1 MQFFIVQF
9 NTFSHFMSK
18 VELQVVL
25 QTDFV
30 QLVPKHGVLEQI
42 FEQELQVDVI
52 FVLFVV
58 VFTVVLEIAK
68 HVAEQS
74 HLVQLVLLQF
84 FIEQFNYF

>member
-1 MQFFIVQF
+1 
-9 NTFSHFMSK
+9 MSK

-58 VFTVVLEIAK
+58 VFTVVLEF
-68 HVAEQS
+68 VPFVE
-74 HLVQLVLLQF
+74 F
-84 FIEQFNYF
+84 